1 MASAFCSRLARSHG
15 VSPRG
20 TATEATH
27 WLLIE
32 DPSPWSTDAVEDAEW
47 GPSVHEAIAGWTD
60 TMPDLRVQLIRR
72 GLQRWDDPGRI
83 RCIAVRAG
91 PRPVVREWSLG
102 AYGDLPALRVPEALR
117 GSGPALKAGPLV
129 LTCVNGRRDAC
140 CAKWGRPV
148 AQAVADAA
156 PEAAWQTS
164 HLGGHRFAPT
174 ALVLPDGTHYGWL
187 RPADMADLV
196 GAHRDGH
203 LHDLD
208 RVRGAVHQP
217 RPVQA
222 ACLSLRQ
229 QRGATALPAVRGMG
243 MEEMD
248 AHWAVRV
255 QADDHTH
262 TAQVRQRERAAATFP
277 HSCGSHDARPD
288 VAWEVT
294 WEAEEAREGQ

>member
-32 DPSPWSTDAVEDAEW
+32 DPSPWSTDAVEDAAW

-60 TMPDLRVQLIRR
+60 TMSDLRVQLIRR

-117 GSGPALKAGPLV
+117 GSGPAPEAGPLV

-148 AQAVADAA
+148 AQAVAEAA

-229 QRGATALPAVRGMG
+229 RRGRPPSRPCGGWGWTRPTRAGRCGCGPKASRERRTCGRSRRERRFRTAAEAARQSRSGRGA
-243 MEEMD
+243 
-248 AHWAVRV
+248 
-255 QADDHTH
+255 
-262 TAQVRQRERAAATFP
+262 
-277 HSCGSHDARPD
+277 
-288 VAWEVT
+288 
-294 WEAEEAREGQ
+294 

>member
-1 MASAFCSRLARSHG
+1 MASDFCSRLARSHD
-15 VSPRG
+15 VSPTG
-20 TATEATH
+20 TATEAAH

-32 DPSPWSTDAVEDAEW
+32 DPSPWSTDAVEDADW
-47 GPSVHEAIAGWTD
+47 GPSVHGAIAGWTD

-72 GLQRWDDPGRI
+72 GLERWDDPGRI
-83 RCIAVRAG
+83 RCIAVRSG

-102 AYGDLPALRVPEALR
+102 AYEDIPALQVPEALR
-117 GSGPALKAGPLV
+117 ASGPATDAGPLV

-148 AQAVADAA
+148 ARAMADTA

-174 ALVLPDGTHYGWL
+174 ALVLPHGTHYGWL
-187 RPADMADLV
+187 RPDDMADLV
-196 GAHRDGH
+196 AAHRRGH

-222 ACLSLRQ
+222 ACLSLRRRLGTTALSAVQ
-229 QRGATALPAVRGMG
+229 GVGAEKTDAQWTVRVRAADETRMAHVWQEQRGTP
-243 MEEMD
+243 
-248 AHWAVRV
+248 
-255 QADDHTH
+255 
-262 TAQVRQRERAAATFP
+262 FP
-277 HSCGSHDARPD
+277 HSCGSREAKPETDWHVRWEGDETARP
-288 VAWEVT
+288 
-294 WEAEEAREGQ
+294 